1 MEKQSLYEIQKQML
15 QLSYALEV
23 AENDEAKETL
33 EACLEQLRQQADT
46 RHAEYVEFI
55 AEMDAQVAKYDLELE
70 RCIKI
75 KKTLQ
80 GRKERVKSVLQ
91 DWVKGKGGKV
101 QLDTKTLSIRKNPES
116 IKIDNEDLIINKLD
130 ACEVKYTISKTKLKQ
145 YLLPD
150 GRVLVDGEQV
160 AHVEQSESLVIK

>member
-1 MEKQSLYEIQKQML
+1 MNLYEINQQIWSLM
-15 QLSYALEV
+15 QALEL

-33 EACLEQLRQQADT
+33 EACLEQLRLQADT

-70 RCIKI
+70 RCLKI

-80 GRKERVKSVLQ
+80 GRKERVKSILQ

-101 QLDTKTLSIRKNPES
+101 QMDTKTLSIRKNPES
-116 IKIDNEDLIINKLD
+116 IKIDNEELIINKLD
-130 ACEVKYTISKTKLKQ
+130 CAEPKYVISKTKLKQ

-160 AHVEQSESLVIK
+160 AHVEQSESLIIK